1 MLDKDWINEQLTSI
15 LLLVY
20 STTRIFKTVKTVV
33 SAKYFNLLQLSSK
46 FNKFLQHFWSVKSI
60 DSRLS

>member
-1 MLDKDWINEQLTSI
+1 MLDKGWINEQF
-15 LLLVY
+15 
-20 STTRIFKTVKTVV
+20 IFKTVKNVV